1 MILFGRDLATELL
14 VVAEVGQNHEGSVD
28 KAKELIAAAIAAGA
42 DAAKLQ
48 SFTPTRLCSRADAE
62 RLARLERFALNEDQ
76 QLDVF
81 EWARTN
87 QFPLFSTPATEDW
100 VDFVHYQSAGVAK
113 IASGD
118 STFLPTIRRS
128 LELGST
134 LILSTGGTTVE
145 ELDGVIDEITVA
157 LGREALSNRLALM
170 QCVSCYPPPV
180 AQANFGAIPFLRSRY
195 GVQVGFSNHFV
206 EPAVPLAAVAC
217 GASILEM
224 HVTDSRND
232 REFRDHALSWEPE
245 QLNTFIPIARQLR
258 QASLSPVKEV
268 QPCESVSLSAMRKGI
283 IAARDLPAGHEL
295 RPDDLAYARHEAA
308 APWDEVE
315 SYFGAR
321 LKSPVGKG
329 YPLNVDAVEPREP
342 IE

>member
-1 MILFGRDLATELL
+1 MILFGRDLSTELL

-42 DAAKLQ
+42 DVAKLQ

-81 EWARTN
+81 EWARAN

-100 VDFVHYQSAGVAK
+100 VEFVHHHSEGVVK

-118 STFLPTIRRS
+118 STFLPTVRRAI
-128 LELGST
+128 ELGAT
-134 LILSTGGTTVE
+134 LILSTGGTTVD
-145 ELDGVIDEITVA
+145 ELDGVMAEIRGT
-157 LGREALSNRLALM
+157 LGGEALDNRLALM

-195 GVQVGFSNHFV
+195 GVHVGFSNHFV

-217 GASILEM
+217 GASILEL
-224 HVTDSRND
+224 HVTDSRRN

-245 QLNTFIPIARQLR
+245 QLSTFIPLARQLR

-268 QPCESVSLSAMRKGI
+268 QPCESTSLSAMRKGV
-283 IAARDLPAGHEL
+283 IAVRDLPAGHEL
-295 RPDDLAYARHEAA
+295 RLGDLAYARHEEA
-308 APWDEVE
+308 APWNKAENYV
-315 SYFGAR
+315 GAR
-321 LKSPVGKG
+321 LKSPVGEG
-329 YPLNVDAVEPREP
+329 HPLNDDAVEPPMP
-342 IE
+342 I